1 MNKTKT
7 YKINPIND
15 IEEIR
20 NDYSY
25 IYSYITNEIVPLEK
39 ETGTKEVQIVKYDKD
54 MTTNEIIVDMQSRG
68 LKPASPNALLGFAK
82 EHFDVIEKNQ
92 WLVAPSSVFRDRDG
106 RRCFL
111 DVSRPDGERRFGLVY
126 VDDRWIAGSGWVF
139 LAEPLGSNIE
149 TLNPLETLTL
159 TDEQCIEQLKAN
171 GYRITR
177 FEETEF

>member
-1 MNKTKT
+1 MYTMNKTKT

-54 MTTNEIIVDMQSRG
+54 MTTNEIIVDMQFRG

-92 WLVAPSSVFRDRDG
+92 RLVAPSSVFQDR
-106 RRCFL
+106 
-111 DVSRPDGERRFGLVY
+111 
-126 VDDRWIAGSGWVF
+126 
-139 LAEPLGSNIE
+139 
-149 TLNPLETLTL
+149 
-159 TDEQCIEQLKAN
+159 N
-171 GYRITR
+171 GYRCFWI
-177 FEETEF
+177 